1 MDFIFLCCIHL
12 IILNEQIWNYLMYQ
26 PQLNNVF
33 WLGIQ
38 VNWYKSKFILSS
50 TCFVIHIFTNFM
62 YTLYIYS
69 IHAHTHTRRET
80 HAYLIILLALEKL
93 YYILEGMSFL
103 FCLSVKTILTNCF
116 VTGISYQ
123 RISGGAGFLSRN
135 LSKW

>member
-1 MDFIFLCCIHL
+1 
-12 IILNEQIWNYLMYQ
+12 
-26 PQLNNVF
+26 
-33 WLGIQ
+33 
-38 VNWYKSKFILSS
+38 
-50 TCFVIHIFTNFM
+50 M

-69 IHAHTHTRRET
+69 IHAHTHILAGRPM
-80 HAYLIILLALEKL
+80 HIILLALEKL

-135 LSKW
+135 LSK